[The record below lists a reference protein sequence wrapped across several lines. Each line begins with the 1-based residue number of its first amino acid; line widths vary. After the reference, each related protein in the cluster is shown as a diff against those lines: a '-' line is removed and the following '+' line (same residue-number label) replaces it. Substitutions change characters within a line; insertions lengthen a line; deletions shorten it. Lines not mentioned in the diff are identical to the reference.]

1 MNRKKPSGMKYAFT
15 QNTEASSQKKQACHP
30 EWFQTWSCYKVISG
44 TQKPRKHL
52 LQECKFLVPCSRP
65 SLARSYSKQEEREK
79 FERESVSIA
88 KSCYTVKWKRKVIH
102 PAQARHAVKV

>member
-1 MNRKKPSGMKYAFT
+1 M
-15 QNTEASSQKKQACHP
+15 
-30 EWFQTWSCYKVISG
+30 ISG

-88 KSCYTVKWKRKVIH
+88 KSCYTVK
-102 PAQARHAVKV
+102 